1 MRRSMKSDHLPP
13 TTLPNKHPRQA
24 WGKLALN
31 YAQRM
36 GGSEKLTNSIRQG
49 GETNLPSIIMIFRAQ
64 GACNSIR
71 DHELPP
77 EHQSFVDVRISL
89 RFIGGDRTSNK

>member
-1 MRRSMKSDHLPP
+1 MGEAGLELC
-13 TTLPNKHPRQA
+13 TTH
-24 WGKLALN
+24 
-31 YAQRM
+31 

-49 GETNLPSIIMIFRAQ
+49 GETNLPSIIMIFKAQ

-77 EHQSFVDVRISL
+77 EHQSFADVRISL